1 MKKLTTLATALKGPK
16 AWVLLDQVVFSAT
29 SFITTILLARLL
41 GISDFGTY
49 AAIVL
54 YLYLM
59 LSIIT
64 ALVSGPFQV
73 LQAQYSDN
81 KNYTSSLLYMQAF
94 LILIMASLTLA
105 LLQCNLS
112 ALNTCKPY
120 TGLMLFLLAGFLA
133 QDFFRRFFLATDQP
147 QKAFVTDAISGL
159 LQVVGLLVA
168 AWGHQLNLH
177 AALWI
182 VAATY
187 LPAIAMALVY
197 FRPKLPNLASFIHFS
212 KLHLYHGKW
221 LLVTALLQWWAN
233 NFLLAAAGLL
243 LGIKALGALRLAQT
257 LFGVL
262 NALLQVFENYA
273 LPKAAMFLQQS
284 QSHMQQYLRGIT
296 RQSIYLL
303 LPVLVA
309 ALLFPRQL
317 FLLAGGQAYTD
328 YAYALQGMA
337 LLYLLIFI
345 GNPLRI
351 AIRALLLNRDF
362 FIAYI
367 ISFLFSIVFAQYFI
381 KTWQVGGVIAAL
393 IVNQLLMLGYWY
405 AVLARKKFWLW
416 KSSTSF

>member
-1 MKKLTTLATALKGPK
+1 MKKLSTIVTALKGPK

-29 SFITTILLARLL
+29 SFVTTILLARLL
-41 GISDFGTY
+41 GIADFGTY
-49 AAIVL
+49 AAMVL

-73 LQAQYSDN
+73 LQAQRPNDKTYV
-81 KNYTSSLLYMQAF
+81 SSLLYMQAF
-94 LILIMASLTLA
+94 LVVIMALLTLA

-112 ALNTCKPY
+112 ALTTCRPY
-120 TGLMLFLLAGFLA
+120 TGLVLFLLAGFLL
-133 QDFFRRFFLATDQP
+133 QDFFRRYFLATDQP
-147 QKAFVTDAISGL
+147 QKAFVTDALSGL
-159 LQVVGLLVA
+159 LQIVGLLVA
-168 AWGHQLNLH
+168 AWGHQLNLQS
-177 AALWI
+177 ALWI

-187 LPAIAMALVY
+187 LPAIVMALVY
-197 FRPKLPNLASFIHFS
+197 FKPKLPHLASLIKFS

-233 NFLLAAAGLL
+233 NFLLAAAGLW

-273 LPKAAMFLQQS
+273 LPKAAILLQQS
-284 QSHMQQYLRGIT
+284 QGQMQQYLRSIT

-303 LPVLVA
+303 LPVLLA
-309 ALLFPRQL
+309 AFLFPRQL
-317 FLLAGGQAYTD
+317 FLLAGGQTYTD
-328 YAYALQGMA
+328 YAHALQGMA
-337 LLYLLIFI
+337 LLYMLIFI

-362 FIAYI
+362 FIAYV
-367 ISFLFSIVFAQYFI
+367 ISFLFSLAFAQHFI
-381 KTWQVGGVIAAL
+381 KTWRVGGVIAAL

-416 KSSTSF
+416 KSFTSF